1 MKNVGA
7 GAFKECGQLEAVQ
20 LNEGLKKLGE
30 MEVVNGNV
38 HTGQA
43 FAGSVIRSI
52 KLPSTLK
59 RIEAETFWLCK
70 RLTSVE
76 IPKGV
81 EHIGGGCFRGSC
93 VEKVVLP
100 NTLREIG

>member
-1 MKNVGA
+1 MKSVGV
-7 GAFKECGQLEAVQ
+7 GAFKECGQLENAQ
-20 LNEGLKKLGE
+20 LNEGLEKLGE
-30 MEVVNGNV
+30 KELANGNLLA
-38 HTGQA
+38 GQV
-43 FAGSVIRSI
+43 FAGSMIRGI

-59 RIEAETFWLCK
+59 KIEAETFWLCK

-81 EHIGGGCFRGSC
+81 EQVGGGCFRGSC
-93 VEKVVLP
+93 VENAVLL